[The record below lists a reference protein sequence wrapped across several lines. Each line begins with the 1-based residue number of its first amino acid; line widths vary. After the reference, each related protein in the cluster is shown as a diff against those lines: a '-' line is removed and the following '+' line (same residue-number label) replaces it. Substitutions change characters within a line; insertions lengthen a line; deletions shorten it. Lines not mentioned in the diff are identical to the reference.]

1 MLGQGCQ
8 GGGEISKDMLC
19 QCRECEGK
27 AGLYWVVLCNLI
39 LHY

>member
-27 AGLYWVVLCNLI
+27 ACIGLYYVI
-39 LHY
+39 